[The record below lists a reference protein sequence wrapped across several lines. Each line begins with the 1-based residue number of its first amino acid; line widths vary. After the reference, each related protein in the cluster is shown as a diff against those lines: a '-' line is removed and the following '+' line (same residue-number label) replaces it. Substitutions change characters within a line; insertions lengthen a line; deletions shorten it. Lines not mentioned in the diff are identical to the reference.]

1 MFKPSAIN
9 HHFKA
14 ELTEPLLPKPK
25 LSVSQRVENFA
36 KNLLDELCKPLF

>member
-25 LSVSQRVENFA
+25 LPLIEKVRTITE
-36 KNLLDELCKPLF
+36 KILDNLCKPLF